1 MWMKDMVVPGSRPDF
16 SELVWENG
24 TLLVRGRT
32 SPNSGAYTTACP
44 RFFSNN
50 QLVGC
55 EEEDDDREFGGG
67 GESNRPDSDRN
78 CELYQAP
85 TSYLPSGFTPN
96 NHALPKNIDFSKA
109 SSAGSHGGEMKR
121 MNFSHFR
128 GFDSL
133 MFDADSVQGMGSGQH
148 GMAPAKGVVVNNK
161 LSKQPSDEM
170 DVQTGN
176 SQEQQQPIHAGVA
189 GVLMAGSRDS
199 LVPDEHSQAVVD
211 SFVEEHFIRE
221 GAFEDDHLVP
231 RPDSSMEVS
240 DAAPC
245 NSKRRRL
252 DQQESR
258 YHDKD
263 QEEEEVE
270 EEEEGEEEEMAD
282 HKKRA
287 LHHARVST
295 GTKRGRSANHN
306 LSEKKRRDRINKRM
320 RALQELLPNCD
331 KVDKASVLDEAIEYM
346 KKLQL
351 QLQMMSTG
359 SRVFSSPMAMFPAGM
374 HQLPL
379 SYMNQ
384 FPLGSAGVGPAGFI
398 QGQIHQ
404 FPLPGHG
411 SAAAL
416 AGGFKPMYMLDIG
429 GNPALRFLV
438 NGVEDFSRA
447 NAAMTMIQQL
457 ALSAA
462 TKGSS
467 DAHKAAGR

>member
-1 MWMKDMVVPGSRPDF
+1 MKDMVVPGSRPDF

-55 EEEDDDREFGGG
+55 EEEDDDREFGGGG

-148 GMAPAKGVVVNNK
+148 GMAPAKGVVVDNK
-161 LSKQPSDEM
+161 LSKRPSDEM

-176 SQEQQQPIHAGVA
+176 SQEQQQPIHAGAA

-221 GAFEDDHLVP
+221 V
-231 RPDSSMEVS
+231 
-240 DAAPC
+240 
-245 NSKRRRL
+245 
-252 DQQESR
+252 
-258 YHDKD
+258 
-263 QEEEEVE
+263 
-270 EEEEGEEEEMAD
+270 
-282 HKKRA
+282 
-287 LHHARVST
+287 
-295 GTKRGRSANHN
+295 
-306 LSEKKRRDRINKRM
+306 
-320 RALQELLPNCD
+320 

-351 QLQMMSTG
+351 QLQNIGDSIIGFTDDVDRKSG
-359 SRVFSSPMAMFPAGM
+359 VLISHGDVTCRNAPTAIVVHEPVPPRERRSGTCRFHPRPDPSIPA
-374 HQLPL
+374 
-379 SYMNQ
+379 
-384 FPLGSAGVGPAGFI
+384 A
-398 QGQIHQ
+398 
-404 FPLPGHG
+404 
-411 SAAAL
+411 
-416 AGGFKPMYMLDIG
+416 
-429 GNPALRFLV
+429 RTR
-438 NGVEDFSRA
+438 FSRRLGRRVQA
-447 NAAMTMIQQL
+447 NVHARHW
-457 ALSAA
+457 
-462 TKGSS
+462 GESS
-467 DAHKAAGR
+467 LEIPRQWRRGFLQSQCRHDYDTTACPVSSN